1 MAALRGLFIS
11 ERANPTELLFLA
23 NSQEILR
30 NYIDLD
36 LANNFPEVR
45 LMNPYTAPIAQYL
58 STLENQ
64 QNERLEYDPN
74 LRLKIE
80 LDKDDY
86 VYRM

>member
-1 MAALRGLFIS
+1 MGALRGLFIS
-11 ERANPTELLFLA
+11 EKGNPTELLFLA

-58 STLENQ
+58 STLE
-64 QNERLEYDPN
+64 
-74 LRLKIE
+74 
-80 LDKDDY
+80 
-86 VYRM
+86 